1 MNQYQNPY
9 YMVPQRRP
17 RAWVNGTLIV
27 LNILYFLYLELTG
40 STEDAY
46 FMLEHGAMY
55 GPFVLR
61 GHEYYRLLTSMFMH
75 FGINHIVNNMLVLF
89 VLGDNLE
96 RALGK
101 VKYLIYQVKII
112 MQSFYPLMLNTA
124 KRSRTTVEAL
134 ELRGYRYAAV
144 NKSVKKIKLAAL
156 KVSYNDGLFLAISFL
171 VVAVAVLISTLL

>member
-89 VLGDNLE
+89 VLGAGQGEVSDL
-96 RALGK
+96 LSD
-101 VKYLIYQVKII
+101 L
-112 MQSFYPLMLNTA
+112 
-124 KRSRTTVEAL
+124 RSRSQCSFPTV
-134 ELRGYRYAAV
+134 
-144 NKSVKKIKLAAL
+144 
-156 KVSYNDGLFLAISFL
+156 
-171 VVAVAVLISTLL
+171 